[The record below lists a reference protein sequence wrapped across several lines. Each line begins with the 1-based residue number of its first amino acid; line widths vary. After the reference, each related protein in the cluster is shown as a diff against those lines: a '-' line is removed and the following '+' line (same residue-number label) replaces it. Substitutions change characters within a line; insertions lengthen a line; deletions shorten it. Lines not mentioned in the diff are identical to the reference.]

1 MQAGAAG
8 DTATGSWLRH
18 ADRSK
23 GALLSFKDQ
32 SLKVGAEKL

>member
-23 GALLSFKDQ
+23 GALSFKDQ